1 MLGQELDRL
10 GRRLEG
16 QEMVS
21 CALEALELL
30 QVRQSNEIL
39 LLKGPIIEGALVA
52 SRARWELFSS
62 ESRIGSEAA
71 LAMCS
76 EKFCCISR
84 GQLLHAEVLIST

>member
-30 QVRQSNEIL
+30 QVRQSECD
-39 LLKGPIIEGALVA
+39 A
-52 SRARWELFSS
+52 
-62 ESRIGSEAA
+62 
-71 LAMCS
+71 
-76 EKFCCISR
+76 
-84 GQLLHAEVLIST
+84 